1 MSPQPQQQGPQ
12 QGQQQETAQSLA
24 EGLLRGPVTIGKRG
38 VEINDTHDA
47 WRFAN
52 IAFTSGLA
60 PKGFKNVASVMIA
73 VIMGAELG
81 MTPMASLQNIAVIN
95 GRPSLWGDI
104 MLALVRQSGL
114 FDEEVFEETCDD
126 SLDGGTGFCTVRR
139 KPDGKA
145 ITRKFSML
153 DAERAKLLAK
163 DATWHTYPQRMLMF
177 RPRSWALRDAFG
189 DVLLGLRSAEEERDI
204 PDDVPAEEP
213 VSSLEQLTEKLKEPA
228 AVEPDE
234 SLNQPTRDPA
244 SEPEPAEDPLADR
257 VDHGVR
263 TSPRKPEPEEAE
275 AIAEPEPPYNPPTET
290 EVKEAGNP
298 AISNAERR
306 CEEDRQYRE
315 FTQALAD
322 ADSASE
328 VADLGKKLDEFH
340 EAGLLAGLDYLA
352 LKKDIDAVK
361 TRMSQ

>member
-1 MSPQPQQQGPQ
+1 MSTGTQQQQ
-12 QGQQQETAQSLA
+12 QQQESPQSLA

-38 VEINDTHDA
+38 VEISDTHDA

-73 VIMGAELG
+73 VMMGAELG
-81 MTPMASLQNIAVIN
+81 MTPMASIQNIAVIN

-189 DVLLGLRSAEEERDI
+189 DVLMGLRSAEEERDI

-244 SEPEPAEDPLADR
+244 SEPEPAEDPLA
-257 VDHGVR
+257 
-263 TSPRKPEPEEAE
+263 EA
-275 AIAEPEPPYNPPTET
+275 PFNPPTET
-290 EVKEAGNP
+290 EVEASRPVRLDTKEESSFAQP
-298 AISNAERR
+298 AMSGGEISNAERR
-306 CEEDRQYRE
+306 CEEDRLFRE
-315 FTQALAD
+315 FSQALAD
-322 ADSASE
+322 AGTAGG
-328 VADLGKKLDEFH
+328 VAALIKQLNETND
-340 EAGLLAGLDYLA
+340 AGLLAGLDYLA
-352 LKKDIDAVK
+352 LKNEAEACKL
-361 TRMSQ
+361 RMSQ